1 MSDNLQ
7 HSFEAVD
14 QDLASSWIAL
24 SAEVR
29 TLAGDLKTK
38 AAGTALS
45 AEADKL
51 SHQASR
57 LCDHVERIH
66 EDVIDLLENI
76 ETRIPD
82 RGQAGFDTNVDCG
95 EVEKEKIQIQRE
107 SHELKS
113 DFKDILKALF
123 MWVDDPEERVREK
136 KDSR

>member
-1 MSDNLQ
+1 MNNDFQ
-7 HSFEAVD
+7 HSVEAVD
-14 QDLASSWIAL
+14 LDLATSWITL

-29 TLAGDLKTK
+29 TLADNLKTK

-45 AEADKL
+45 AEAERL

-66 EDVIDLLENI
+66 EDVTSLLENI

-82 RGQAGFDTNVDCG
+82 RGLADSGSELDCG
-95 EVEKEKIQIQRE
+95 EVEQEKIQIQRE
-107 SHELKS
+107 NHELKS

-136 KDSR
+136 KVSR